1 MIKVKCLFCN
11 SYFDRE
17 TVPCVK
23 IGRRY
28 AHKTCVEGNQE
39 LTAEYQ
45 EKESFWAY
53 IKKIYGSKYN
63 FQLINTQATQYI
75 EAYHYTWKSMENA
88 LRWFYEVKKGNID
101 EGNGGIGIIPFIYDE
116 ANKYYEQMNLTKA
129 KNEKKGGS
137 SVVVEVQTKS
147 PRAWKQPPRMFD
159 WEEDD

>member
-1 MIKVKCLFCN
+1 MVKVKCLFCN

-17 TVPCVK
+17 TIPCVK

-88 LRWFYEVKKGNID
+88 LRWFYEVKRGNID
-101 EGNGGIGIIPFIYDE
+101 EGNGGIGYCPLYAFSRGIR
-116 ANKYYEQMNLTKA
+116 
-129 KNEKKGGS
+129 GGS
-137 SVVVEVQTKS
+137 KQER
-147 PRAWKQPPRMFD
+147 RAGGSLRIGGGLRFFVSSI
-159 WEEDD
+159 